1 VKFTEAQLEA
11 VFTSEMEGQ
20 GYPHQLGNSI
30 NREADEVIIEE
41 DLREF
46 LAKQYQEEG
55 ITSIEIAS
63 IILRL
68 KTLPA
73 SDLYESNK
81 TFMRWLSDG
90 FSLKREDHK

>member
-1 VKFTEAQLEA
+1 MKFTEAQLEA

-30 NREADEVIIEE
+30 NREADEVII
-41 DLREF
+41 EF